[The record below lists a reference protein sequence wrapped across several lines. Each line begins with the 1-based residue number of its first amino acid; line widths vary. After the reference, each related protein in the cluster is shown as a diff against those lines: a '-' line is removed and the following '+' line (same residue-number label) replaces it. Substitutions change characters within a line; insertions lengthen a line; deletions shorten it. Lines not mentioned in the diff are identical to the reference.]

1 MERQN
6 MSEYEKIL
14 IEQTKA
20 LSREVERLQA
30 DNIRLREL
38 VHFQTKRREPTQEEM
53 RPKYGCI

>member
-1 MERQN
+1 